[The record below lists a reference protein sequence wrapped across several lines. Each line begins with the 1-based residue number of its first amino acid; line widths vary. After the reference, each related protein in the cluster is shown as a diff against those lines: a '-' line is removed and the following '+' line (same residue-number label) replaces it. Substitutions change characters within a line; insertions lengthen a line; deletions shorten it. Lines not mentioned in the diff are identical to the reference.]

1 MKSLVCLVWFGFL
14 IQVTIPEKNKSTC
27 NQEKQRYQHN
37 LKHTTASEARF
48 DAHGSTCIKQLRT
61 QTGLVF
67 VDFLNE
73 AGKKDREKKRIQG
86 KHLCGGQEFETMDI
100 RGATLGGV

>member
-37 LKHTTASEARF
+37 LKTQLLPKPVLMHMGPHAS
-48 DAHGSTCIKQLRT
+48 KQLRT
-61 QTGLVF
+61 QTGVVF

-86 KHLCGGQEFETMDI
+86 KHLCGGQEFGTMDI

>member
-1 MKSLVCLVWFGFL
+1 MLPTQLEN
-14 IQVTIPEKNKSTC
+14 TTP
-27 NQEKQRYQHN
+27 Y
-37 LKHTTASEARF
+37 TTASEARF
-48 DAHGSTCIKQLRT
+48 DACIKLLRT
-61 QTGLVF
+61 QSGVMF

-73 AGKKDREKKRIQG
+73 AGEKDREKKRIQG